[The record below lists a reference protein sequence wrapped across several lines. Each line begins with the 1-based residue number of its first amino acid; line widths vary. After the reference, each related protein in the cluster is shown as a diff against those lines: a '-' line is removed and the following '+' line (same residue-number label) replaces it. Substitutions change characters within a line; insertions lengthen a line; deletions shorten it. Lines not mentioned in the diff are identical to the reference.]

1 LLFHCSA
8 FLHKIPSSPSFRP
21 LPSHS
26 EKSSFLNRRNPM
38 AATIIE
44 CRCIN
49 REQPSNATNRV
60 GDGRIS
66 DNTSGFAIFQ
76 ALKNIPHHHEHSEW
90 ITRPSFTV
98 SHLSSKFRPRRPN
111 PALPEQRLKQHG
123 VFTAS
128 RHLVPW
134 SICIDLN
141 VLYQTDASSPGKL
154 TSHYSQTAWQLGLQ
168 SEFGPRITFAG
179 PASNCQLQMVFGWLN
194 GGCARRI
201 NTPVSGSVQTA
212 PSEVSS
218 TASSA
223 ARRNQQQIFC
233 PDELPPTLRRTRSK
247 VWRI

>member
-1 LLFHCSA
+1 
-8 FLHKIPSSPSFRP
+8 
-21 LPSHS
+21 
-26 EKSSFLNRRNPM
+26 M
-38 AATIIE
+38 
-44 CRCIN
+44 
-49 REQPSNATNRV
+49 
-60 GDGRIS
+60 
-66 DNTSGFAIFQ
+66 
-76 ALKNIPHHHEHSEW
+76 
-90 ITRPSFTV
+90 

-218 TASSA
+218 TAKHRS
-223 ARRNQQQIFC
+223 RNQQSFVLTSYRQPYEPDLTFVPQPTQLHTGQIPF
-233 PDELPPTLRRTRSK
+233 PGLRIRLDSLLASSQR
-247 VWRI
+247 